1 MGDVWGTAVP
11 NWITAI
17 TAVAALVL
25 ATIGAL
31 AAWRSLQ
38 QQIAD
43 SQAAREREIAS
54 QARTVTAQWVTRQRA
69 GEGGRTWTEWG
80 LRVINHGTTTVF
92 DVRADVEVDGR
103 AEDLPALHTLHPG
116 DLFVQRVKH
125 PDGIAYAVKRMKDD
139 VTRVQPIQSPSW
151 RVHRITFEAEG
162 DTLTWAP
169 REKPAK
175 NGAAGFSG

>member
-69 GEGGRTWTEWG
+69 GEDGRTWTEWG

-92 DVRADVEVDGR
+92 DVRADVEV
-103 AEDLPALHTLHPG
+103 
-116 DLFVQRVKH
+116 
-125 PDGIAYAVKRMKDD
+125 
-139 VTRVQPIQSPSW
+139 
-151 RVHRITFEAEG
+151 
-162 DTLTWAP
+162 
-169 REKPAK
+169 
-175 NGAAGFSG
+175 AAGPRICRPCIRSTRAICSSSASSTRTASRMRSSA